1 MKFSKKIKL
10 NSEPKI
16 AIIGGGPMGLGVSYQ
31 LAQDGF
37 KSAIFEADDRLGGM
51 AASFDFKGINI
62 ERYYHFHCLS
72 DKAFFKLLKEL
83 NLKNQIKWKR
93 TKMGFF
99 FKGYLYEW
107 GSPISV
113 LKFHRISIISRL
125 RYLFHALRCLSIRRW
140 DHLDKIPASVWLKKW
155 LGDNGF
161 DVLWSRLFEYKFYN
175 YKDKISAA
183 WIWSRIKRLGLSRR
197 KFKETLGVLQGGSNK
212 WITKLEKI
220 LREFGVKILLNH
232 PVKKIAI
239 ERNRLKL
246 YTSSKK
252 IEEFDIVISTVPLPI
267 VGKILD
273 PNTFSSK
280 LINKYLNQ
288 ISIPCVCVI
297 LKTKKKITNN
307 FWTNINDARFSI
319 PGIIEFSNLSDIE
332 PYITYIPFYMP
343 KDRKEYSRP
352 DEEFINDSIDCLL
365 ALNKEFDKS
374 DVIDSHCSRYEFA
387 QPISKINHFKNLPPI
402 NPSKN
407 FWTIDTSIYYPED
420 RGVSESIDYG
430 RNIAKKI
437 IESFKTL

>member
-1 MKFSKKIKL
+1 MKYSKKIKL
-10 NSEPKI
+10 NNSEPKI

-51 AASFDFKGINI
+51 AACFDFKGINI

-273 PNTFSSK
+273 PDTFSSK

-343 KDRKEYSRP
+343 KERQEYSRP

-365 ALNKEFDKS
+365 ALNKDFDKS

-437 IESFKTL
+437 IESFKT